1 MSMAQDGYTAQDIR
15 KPQLQMHVGR
25 SEAVRLLKLGKG
37 SIGPELPKDTAKVW
51 DLRYDVY
58 ENEGDNH
65 LSMVT
70 VQVTCEEPD
79 VMRIAKSLH
88 GKHLRIGRIKD
99 HYQGN
104 ECRHIYGY
112 DQETLGRI
120 VADPNH
126 SEISMKF
133 NYCPECGEKL

>member
-1 MSMAQDGYTAQDIR
+1 
-15 KPQLQMHVGR
+15 MHVGR

-104 ECRHIYGY
+104 ECKHIYGY
-112 DQETLGRI
+112 DDGYGTPEGDDLIEYEPPSLVYKEGL
-120 VADPNH
+120 VHLLLDNDDK
-126 SEISMKF
+126 KF
-133 NYCPECGEKL
+133 KYCPECGEKL